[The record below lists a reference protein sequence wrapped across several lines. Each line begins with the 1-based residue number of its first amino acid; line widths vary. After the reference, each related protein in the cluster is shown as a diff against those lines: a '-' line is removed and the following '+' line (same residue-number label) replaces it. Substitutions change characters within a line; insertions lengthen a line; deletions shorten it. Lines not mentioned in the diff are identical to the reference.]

1 MVFLVLADPLVDRRL
16 PAASARWMNSTP
28 FLEPA
33 TIIAAPILD
42 GKDHAEP
49 SAVAPDSLLRES
61 RHRGPSSRL
70 LP

>member
-42 GKDHAEP
+42 GKDQSEP
-49 SAVAPDSLLRES
+49 SSCGVGSSAAWAPGRTFT
-61 RHRGPSSRL
+61 
-70 LP
+70 